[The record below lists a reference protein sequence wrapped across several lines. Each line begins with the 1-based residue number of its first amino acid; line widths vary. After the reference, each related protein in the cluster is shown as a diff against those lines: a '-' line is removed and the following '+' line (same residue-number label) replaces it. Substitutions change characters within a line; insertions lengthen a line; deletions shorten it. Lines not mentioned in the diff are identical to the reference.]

1 MPLEKGRYM
10 KKKTLYKLNCTVND
24 CGNEYEKDYYIFSTK
39 RPTDSELFDIQ
50 DSLGD
55 IKGLDVEVHNCVR
68 PKNQNETLGYV
79 DYDYK

>member
-1 MPLEKGRYM
+1 M

-24 CGNEYEKDYYIFSTK
+24 CGNEYEKDYYIYSTK

-55 IKGLDVEVHNCVR
+55 IKGVDVEVHNCVR
-68 PKNQNETLGYV
+68 PKNQNETLGYA